1 MQTKTRRDTLQLGL
15 VALCWPVTGFG
26 EGSPGKTS
34 SEGPP
39 VPPALWNV
47 PAIDVGQGDASTFDL
62 ASTLP
67 PGIARGGVF
76 AVDSSGPTL
85 PAGVSLSS
93 DGILSAASQSPASVS
108 GVIFSYAL

>member
-1 MQTKTRRDTLQLGL
+1 
-15 VALCWPVTGFG
+15 
-26 EGSPGKTS
+26 
-34 SEGPP
+34 
-39 VPPALWNV
+39 V

-76 AVDSSGPTL
+76 AVDASGPTL